1 MISPVWNVRSTIA
14 EQESS
19 RLWKKTSEILFIFYR
34 LFSLLDSTTRGSL
47 IQIPMPIK
55 PGWASLDW
63 IQILFQ
69 VKYWRESSRLL
80 SWICKR
86 REGAVWLQSL
96 VWKEWSIW
104 AFMFDT
110 KREIWQMTS
119 LCHYKWRYFKALC
132 CEHNFRKCDKIL
144 LGAVSKEV
152 SWSVVTFWWSQSL
165 NSINTRGVPYFL
177 WI

>member
-1 MISPVWNVRSTIA
+1 MSGRQLQSRRAADSGKKPLKFFSSFIVSSPCLIVQL
-14 EQESS
+14 E
-19 RLWKKTSEILFIFYR
+19 F
-34 LFSLLDSTTRGSL
+34 L

-69 VKYWRESSRLL
+69 VKSRESSRSLL

-144 LGAVSKEV
+144 WGAVLQRGQLKCRDFLMKSESK
-152 SWSVVTFWWSQSL
+152 
-165 NSINTRGVPYFL
+165 
-177 WI
+177 